1 MGGRHLSQSQFARS
15 PVQYGAPAIRGVRK
29 QNASSHNRDPLAS
42 PPAYDTEIS
51 CISSYARRRIAALCM
66 ASSQLRSRHVRLQH
80 SPSELQR
87 GGGSSAGWRQTMD
100 DCLSIESTTALASYQ
115 H

>member
-87 GGGSSAGWRQTMD
+87 GGSSAGWRQTMD